1 VDISLLI
8 YKFFLK
14 EILFTRDSIYV
25 HFLHNKKTTH
35 IIIGSIIAVYL
46 FIEKKNKL
54 SILFFL
60 LLLIFT
66 ILTFSRFE
74 LILFLASYFL
84 FIDKNKIKY
93 FLSIFIILVLYR
105 IILNAFI
112 FKTTLTSII
121 MTILWEPSS
130 IWLNAINTYANYVY
144 FFEKKNYLY
153 QIFLNNFSI
162 DALSNNRYEQIFFKK
177 NIFLYPVST
186 ARLGFLEFLGYPITL
201 LILAMFALIQKKIIS
216 NFLNIKNLY
225 YILSVYLLFFSLRG
239 SVLNGFLFINKFLL
253 MITTLVIITEFYKLI
268 KKKLNTRRF

>member
-1 VDISLLI
+1 
-8 YKFFLK
+8 
-14 EILFTRDSIYV
+14 
-25 HFLHNKKTTH
+25 
-35 IIIGSIIAVYL
+35 
-46 FIEKKNKL
+46 
-54 SILFFL
+54 
-60 LLLIFT
+60 
-66 ILTFSRFE
+66 
-74 LILFLASYFL
+74 
-84 FIDKNKIKY
+84 
-93 FLSIFIILVLYR
+93 
-105 IILNAFI
+105 
-112 FKTTLTSII
+112 

-144 FFEKKNYLY
+144 FFEQKNYLY

-162 DALSNNRYEQIFFKK
+162 DALLNNRYEQIFFKK

-253 MITTLVIITEFYKLI
+253 MITTFVLITEFYKLI
-268 KKKLNTRRF
+268 KKKLKTRRF